1 MCFDILNFCCLI
13 GCCKYTF
20 YSKLRVF
27 SILKK
32 LDKKYLS
39 TLRSDKIPISDPD
52 SWKPHVAQSKYLQ
65 YSLKHN
71 LHHSLKTLNIPVS
84 SLDRYFAEYLD
95 IQLAYFIYEI
105 IINTYLDIEEQ
116 QDIMSIPL
124 LDISIPSVFYYVP
137 KYDKKKI
144 DILQQNFYQVKG
156 KKINMDTKISGMDK
170 VLLDLKLEIII
181 EDILKNIDFSFFI
194 EKIYHEHNNQLIEL
208 EKKSSNKYTQL
219 TKLKKELKDE
229 FNEEYIEEFK
239 HYI

>member
-1 MCFDILNFCCLI
+1 MCFDILYFFCMN

-39 TLRSDKIPISDPD
+39 TLRSDKIPISDPY

-71 LHHSLKTLNIPVS
+71 LHDSLKTLNIPVS
-84 SLDRYFAEYLD
+84 SLGKYFAEYLD
-95 IQLAYFIYEI
+95 IQLAYFIFEI

-116 QDIMSIPL
+116 QDIKSIPL

-144 DILQQNFYQVKG
+144 DILQQNFYKVKG
-156 KKINMDTKISGMDK
+156 KKIDMNTKISGMDK
-170 VLLDLKLEIII
+170 ILLDLKLEIMI
-181 EDILKNIDFSFFI
+181 EDILKNIDLTFFI
-194 EKIYHEHNNQLIEL
+194 EKIYHEHNIQLIEL
-208 EKKSSNKYTQL
+208 KKESSNKYTKL
-219 TKLKKELKDE
+219 TELKKEL
-229 FNEEYIEEFK
+229 NEKYIEEFK
-239 HYI
+239 NYI

>member
-1 MCFDILNFCCLI
+1 MCFNILNFFCMN

-39 TLRSDKIPISDPD
+39 TLRSDKIPISD

-65 YSLKHN
+65 YILKHS

-84 SLDRYFAEYLD
+84 SLGKYFAEYLD
-95 IQLAYFIYEI
+95 IQLAYFIFEI

-116 QDIMSIPL
+116 QDIKSIPL

-144 DILQQNFYQVKG
+144 DILQQNFYKVKG
-156 KKINMDTKISGMDK
+156 KKIDMNKKISGMDK
-170 VLLDLKLEIII
+170 VLLELKLEITI
-181 EDILKNIDFSFFI
+181 EDILKNIDLTFFL
-194 EKIYHEHNNQLIEL
+194 EKIYHEHNIQLIEL
-208 EKKSSNKYTQL
+208 EKKDTKKKFKSNRI
-219 TKLKKELKDE
+219 KER
-229 FNEEYIEEFK
+229 I
-239 HYI
+239 